1 MSRSWSSG
9 RRSRLPPYGVHGLP
23 GGRGA
28 FVIACLTGALCSADR
43 ASLYVVDLRDLSSE
57 LVLEEVI
64 RAWYTPTG
72 HLVYVRADGA
82 LFAVPFDLGALE
94 ITGGAI
100 PLFDGVRVTGGWAD
114 VRLAADGTLLY
125 VEGEGGAVGGS
136 VTPVWV
142 GRDGTAREID
152 PGWSVSGSPNFSSLT
167 VSPNE
172 DRLAISI
179 PDSEGAP
186 DLWVKQLDTGPLSR
200 LTIEGGNMRARW
212 SPEGQSLTFLS
223 NRAGNLDVWTKR
235 ADGSDTAELVLDR
248 EASIWEAVYSPDG
261 TWLVFREGSNVAAD
275 IYGVR
280 LPMDSAVV
288 PLVVTE
294 FRERSISL
302 SPDGRWLAYVSN
314 RTGSSEVF
322 VRPFPDAGASLQQ
335 VSANGGTEP
344 VWAHSGR
351 ELFYVNGAN
360 ELVAV
365 QVSTNPGF
373 APGQQEVLFS
383 VAGYMRRA
391 SYVMYDVSPDDQR
404 FMMLRIG
411 ADVAAAAE
419 VILVTNF
426 FEELKRLVP
435 N

>member
-1 MSRSWSSG
+1 
-9 RRSRLPPYGVHGLP
+9 
-23 GGRGA
+23 
-28 FVIACLTGALCSADR
+28 
-43 ASLYVVDLRDLSSE
+43 
-57 LVLEEVI
+57 
-64 RAWYTPTG
+64 
-72 HLVYVRADGA
+72 
-82 LFAVPFDLGALE
+82 
-94 ITGGAI
+94 
-100 PLFDGVRVTGGWAD
+100 
-114 VRLAADGTLLY
+114 
-125 VEGEGGAVGGS
+125 
-136 VTPVWV
+136 
-142 GRDGTAREID
+142 
-152 PGWSVSGSPNFSSLT
+152 
-167 VSPNE
+167 
-172 DRLAISI
+172 
-179 PDSEGAP
+179 
-186 DLWVKQLDTGPLSR
+186 
-200 LTIEGGNMRARW
+200 
-212 SPEGQSLTFLS
+212 
-223 NRAGNLDVWTKR
+223 
-235 ADGSDTAELVLDR
+235 
-248 EASIWEAVYSPDG
+248 
-261 TWLVFREGSNVAAD
+261 
-275 IYGVR
+275 
-280 LPMDSAVV
+280 MDSAVV